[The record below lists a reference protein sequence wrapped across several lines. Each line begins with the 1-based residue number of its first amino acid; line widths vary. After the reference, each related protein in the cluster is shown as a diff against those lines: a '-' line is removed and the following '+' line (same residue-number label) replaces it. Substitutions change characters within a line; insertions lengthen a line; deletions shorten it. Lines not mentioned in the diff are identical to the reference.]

1 MLFVASGS
9 GALEWNGRFVAR
21 ATTAAYRRHG
31 NRIERDTMKA
41 PNGKERSYKSQ
52 LKELHIELVK
62 LQRHIIKNDLQLL
75 VIFEGRDAAGKDGV
89 IKRIIEHLS
98 PRETRVVALGKPS
111 ERDNNSWYL
120 QRYSAHLPSRQE
132 MVLMNR
138 SWYNRAGVEKVMGF
152 CTKAEHRQFIE
163 AVVPFEKMLC
173 DSGMQIIK
181 YYLDISKDE
190 QQRRLDDRRDNPLKQ
205 WKISP
210 IDATAIEHWRDY
222 SKARDKMLHHSHSEH
237 APWFI
242 VKADSKKRARLNVI
256 RHLLSVVDCPDK
268 DQHMAQADKRIVF
281 TYDDEQVNNG
291 KLFH

>member
-1 MLFVASGS
+1 MAELTKP
-9 GALEWNGRFVAR
+9 RQ
-21 ATTAAYRRHG
+21 
-31 NRIERDTMKA
+31 
-41 PNGKERSYKSQ
+41 SYKKQ
-52 LKELHIELVK
+52 LKELQIQLVK

-89 IKRIIEHLS
+89 IKRLTEHLS

-111 ERDNNSWYL
+111 ERDTNSWYF
-120 QRYSAHLPSRQE
+120 QRYVAHLPSRQE

-152 CTKAEHRQFIE
+152 CTETEHKQFLKS
-163 AVVPFEKMLC
+163 VVPFEKMLC
-173 DSGMQIIK
+173 DTGIQIIK

-190 QQRRLDDRRDNPLKQ
+190 QQRRLDDRRVNPLKQ

-210 IDATAIEHWRDY
+210 IDTTAIKHWDDY
-222 SKARDKMLHHSHSEH
+222 SQARDEMLQHCHSEH

-242 VKADSKKRARLNVI
+242 VNADDKKRARLNII

-268 DQHMAQADKRIVF
+268 DHHLTKTDNKIVYPF
-281 TYDDEQVNNG
+281 NKGLVTSG
-291 KLFH
+291 KLYH